1 MDPLTKRC
9 KLAVVV
15 LLLVLCVLTVP
26 RTKGQTSL
34 EPMQV
39 AEHHVAG
46 LNSNMPYVAG
56 FQVAVDNLTVRE
68 YANAT
73 EVTVSFPSAN
83 TTLWP
88 SDSWLGGGM
97 FVQDQDHV
105 YRNVDYGFYMM
116 LVLDASGNMF
126 IDLGLHQTEE
136 QTLPLQT
143 CMSTL
148 VYAYTWQ
155 IEGINTS
162 TPVTLIQSWNTNKSV
177 NYSISVSGQ
186 QEELI
191 NVNVLS
197 KPNCQHMIPTFY
209 TGNVVLDQ
217 FPYSRYIN
225 YFQFGI
231 MSSQPIDNPGWTV
244 EVDKP
249 TMRLNNN
256 WILVNKAWSL
266 EGDHSY
272 LDHDLM
278 WGGAPYKGI
287 KIQCYQHPLPNPYE
301 LLFSFNGTSSTTGK
315 VLWDVSG
322 TSNNAILPFSI
333 EGQALTE
340 SSRRFL
346 PVIIIA
352 LGTATLLP
360 FLFARKRRTLATA
373 TK

>member
-1 MDPLTKRC
+1 
-9 KLAVVV
+9 
-15 LLLVLCVLTVP
+15 
-26 RTKGQTSL
+26 
-34 EPMQV
+34 
-39 AEHHVAG
+39 
-46 LNSNMPYVAG
+46 MPYVAG

-68 YANAT
+68 HANAT

-83 TTLWP
+83 TTFWP
-88 SDSWLGGGM
+88 SGSWLGGGM
-97 FVQDQDHV
+97 FVQGQDTV

-136 QTLPLQT
+136 QTLPIQT

-162 TPVTLIQSWNTNKSV
+162 TPVTLIQSWNNSESV

-191 NVNVLS
+191 DVNVLS
-197 KPNCQHMIPTFY
+197 MPNCQHMIPTFY
-209 TGNVVLDQ
+209 TGNVVLDA
-217 FPYSRYIN
+217 FPYTRYIN

-231 MSSQPIDNPGWTV
+231 ISSQPIDNPSWTV
-244 EVDKP
+244 DVDKP
-249 TMRLNNN
+249 TMLVKNS

-278 WGGAPYKGI
+278 WGGALYKGI
-287 KIQCYQHPLPNPYE
+287 KIQCYQHPLQNPYE

-322 TSNNAILPFSI
+322 TGNNAIPPFSI

-352 LGTATLLP
+352 LGTAMLLP
-360 FLFARKRRTLATA
+360 FLFARKRRTLAA
-373 TK
+373 AIKLVLSSRQPLCNSLSPRGSRSQRNRKAAVL